1 MATRTRDKQPPR
13 VPFST
18 KRRPNPCPAAVTIW
32 VLTWGT
38 KYVPRREPARDT
50 TKQLTRLHVFPRPTR
65 REAEAFPT
73 PWLRLP
79 GALPL
84 WSKLELFSRM
94 SALTPCPHFI
104 GGEWITSA
112 GPSTPVYNPSTGDV
126 IAECPAGGPAE
137 VNAAVG
143 AAQAAF
149 PAWRE
154 TPAVDR
160 ARVFFKYR
168 QLVEQNFDA
177 LCRCVAREHGKT
189 YAEARGSAFRGLENI
204 EYACGVPSLL
214 FGDTLE
220 NMARNVDCETLLQP
234 LGVCVGITPFNFP
247 AMVPLW
253 MYPLAI
259 ACGNTFV
266 LKPSEKVPLTA
277 ILLGQ
282 LLEQAGCPKGVFNL
296 VHGGRAAVDAL
307 LTHPQVRAISFVGS
321 SPVAKYIY
329 ETGTRN
335 GKRVQAN
342 GGAKN
347 YLVIM
352 PDADIPKTVEALS
365 TAAFGCAGERCM
377 AGSTAI
383 TVGAAAER
391 LLPSLVSAARAIK
404 VGRTD
409 LPDRQPDM
417 GAVITSQHR
426 DRVLSL
432 VASGEKE
439 GAKVIADGRGVTVP
453 DAPRGFYLGATIIDG
468 VEANMTLAREEVFGP
483 VLNVMRMDDLD
494 RAIALTN
501 ASAFGNGAAIF
512 TNSGGAAREFKH
524 RVKAGMVG
532 INVGVPATMAMFPFT
547 GWDDSFY
554 GDLHIQGREAVQFYT
569 QQKVVTTR
577 WFGGEVG
584 DVWRK

>member
-1 MATRTRDKQPPR
+1 MQQT
-13 VPFST
+13 
-18 KRRPNPCPAAVTIW
+18 
-32 VLTWGT
+32 
-38 KYVPRREPARDT
+38 
-50 TKQLTRLHVFPRPTR
+50 
-65 REAEAFPT
+65 
-73 PWLRLP
+73 
-79 GALPL
+79 
-84 WSKLELFSRM
+84 
-94 SALTPCPHFI
+94 LTPCPNFI
-104 GGEWITSA
+104 GGEWQTPKSA
-112 GPSTPVYNPSTGDV
+112 ASPVYNPSTGDV
-126 IAECPAGGPAE
+126 IAECPIGGAAE
-137 VNAAVG
+137 VNAAVD
-143 AAQAAF
+143 AAHAAF
-149 PAWRE
+149 PGWRE
-154 TPAVDR
+154 TPAVER

-177 LCRCVAREHGKT
+177 LCRTVTREHGKT
-189 YAEARGSAFRGLENI
+189 YAEAKGSVYRGLENI

-220 NMARNVDCETLLQP
+220 NLARGVDCETLLQP
-234 LGVCVGITPFNFP
+234 LGVTVGITPFNFP

-277 ILLGQ
+277 VLLGQ
-282 LLEQAGCPKGVFNL
+282 LLEQAGCPKGVFNI
-296 VHGGRAAVDAL
+296 VHGGRECVDTL
-307 LTHPQVRAISFVGS
+307 LKHPKVRAISFVGS
-321 SPVAKYIY
+321 TPIAKYIY
-329 ETGTRN
+329 ETGTRH

-347 YLVIM
+347 YIVIM
-352 PDADIPKTVEALS
+352 PDADVSKTVEALS

-377 AGSTAI
+377 AGSTAV
-383 TVGAAAER
+383 TVGKAAER
-391 LLPSLVSAARAIK
+391 LLPSLVEAAKAIK

-409 LPDRQPDM
+409 QVTPQPDM
-417 GAVITSQHR
+417 GPVITAQHR
-426 DRVLSL
+426 ERVMNL

-439 GAKVIADGRGVTVP
+439 GAKVIADGRAAKVS
-453 DAPRGFYLGATIIDG
+453 DAPRGFYLGATIVDG
-468 VEANMTLAREEVFGP
+468 VQANMTLAREEVFGP

-494 RAIALTN
+494 AAIATAN

-512 TNSGGAAREFKH
+512 TNSGAAAREFKH

-532 INVGVPATMAMFPFT
+532 VNVGVPATMAMFPFT

-584 DVWRK
+584 DVWKK